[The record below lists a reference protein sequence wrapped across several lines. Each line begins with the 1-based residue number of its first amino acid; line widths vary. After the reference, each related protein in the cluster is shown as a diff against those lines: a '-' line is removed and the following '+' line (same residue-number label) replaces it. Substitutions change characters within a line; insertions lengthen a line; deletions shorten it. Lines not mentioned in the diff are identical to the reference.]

1 MAQIKINRSQARINP
16 IETPRVSGLAIDP
29 NIMINYGNAIASVG
43 KVVEDAK
50 LKTQKTQDTN
60 DARALF
66 MEAQKSIMQSADTYK
81 NTSNVADVDNFYDD
95 VHLDKFKSILK
106 PYNKEVQK
114 LFATDLYK
122 STNDIG
128 MKLFAS
134 ALKEHGA
141 LTQNNI
147 RKDIFKNNIL
157 GSHNNPY
164 TRDKANKENKRIF
177 EDPNTL
183 RVFGISELTK
193 LKNDSI
199 IETKMM
205 QYSNRIKNNPMDI
218 LELGEENIANDV
230 ASETLAKQIIQNAE
244 NTLISK
250 SIQEDTINELNYKFT
265 KDQRI
270 NNFSH
275 VLQQLNKGDATIS
288 LDDVNDL
295 YKKNALNSSQR
306 DALYSL
312 FTNPKKL
319 SDQNVI
325 DMIEGSM
332 LIAESVE
339 EIDVLHKQIL
349 SNPEYVASLG
359 LTEFSAYNSLFEKYR
374 NDQPAWTEYQNNLKL
389 LEADLG
395 KVTSGTVSFVQSALG
410 GATTA
415 AKKDEKLRINASGY
429 YKKLV
434 MNGATP
440 ADAYLNTTSKYL
452 RGTNISSVKDF
463 TNFSSIELKKPTQLE
478 IDNPSL
484 YTENRTNE
492 LAKLYK
498 NGAIDINAFS
508 NDIAALDSI
517 EQLIELRISL
527 KEDPFGFEAK
537 DTTTEIPPM
546 PGTG

>member
-1 MAQIKINRSQARINP
+1 MAVIKINRSQARINA
-16 IETPRVSGLAIDP
+16 INTPNVSGLAIDP
-29 NIMINYGNAIASVG
+29 NIMINYGNSIAQVG
-43 KVVEDAK
+43 KVIEDARA
-50 LKTQKTQDTN
+50 KTQKTQDTN
-60 DARALF
+60 DARTLF
-66 MEAQKSIMQSADTYK
+66 MEAQKSIMSSSNKYL
-81 NTSNVADVDNFYDD
+81 NSSNVADVDSFYND
-95 VHLDKFKSILK
+95 VHIDKFKAILK
-106 PYNKEVQK
+106 PFNKEVQK
-114 LFATDLYK
+114 LFTTELYK
-122 STNDIG
+122 ATNDTG

-134 ALKEHGA
+134 ILKEHGA
-141 LTQNNI
+141 VTQDNI
-147 RKDIFKNNIL
+147 KKDIFKNNIL
-157 GSHNNPY
+157 GAHNSPL
-164 TRDKANKENKRIF
+164 TRDKADKDNDRIF
-177 EDPNTL
+177 NDPNTL
-183 RVFGISELTK
+183 RVFGITELTK
-193 LKNDSI
+193 LKNNSI

-205 QYSNRIKNNPMDI
+205 QYSNNIKNNPMDI
-218 LELGEENIANDV
+218 LELGQDHIANDV

-250 SIQEDTINELNYKFT
+250 SIQEDTINELNYKFS

-339 EIDVLHKQIL
+339 EIDELHKQIL

-359 LTEFSAYNSLFEKYR
+359 LTEFTAYNSLFEKYR
-374 NDQPAWTEYQNNLKL
+374 DDQPAYTEYQNNLKL

-410 GATTA
+410 GTSTA

-434 MNGATP
+434 MNGSTP
-440 ADAYLNTTSKYL
+440 ADAYLNTTQKYL
-452 RGTNISSVKDF
+452 RGNNISSVKDF

-484 YTENRTNE
+484 YTENITKD

-498 NGAIDINAFS
+498 DGAIDINAFS
-508 NDIAALDSI
+508 NDIAAIDSI
-517 EQLIELRISL
+517 EQLIELRKSL
-527 KEDPFGFEAK
+527 NEDPFGFETK
-537 DTTTEIPPM
+537 DPATAIKPLPKKL
-546 PGTG
+546 

>member
-29 NIMINYGNAIASVG
+29 NIMVNYGNAIASVG

-147 RKDIFKNNIL
+147 RKDVFKNNIL

>member
-81 NTSNVADVDNFYDD
+81 NTSNVADVDNFYND

-147 RKDIFKNNIL
+147 RKDVFKNNIL

-218 LELGEENIANDV
+218 LALGEENIANDV

>member
-29 NIMINYGNAIASVG
+29 NIMVNYGNAIASVG

-81 NTSNVADVDNFYDD
+81 NTSNVADVDNFYND

>member
-81 NTSNVADVDNFYDD
+81 NTSNVADVDNFYND

-147 RKDIFKNNIL
+147 RKDVFKNNIL

-218 LELGEENIANDV
+218 LALGEENIANDV

-374 NDQPAWTEYQNNLKL
+374 NDQK
-389 LEADLG
+389 
-395 KVTSGTVSFVQSALG
+395 
-410 GATTA
+410 
-415 AKKDEKLRINASGY
+415 I
-429 YKKLV
+429 
-434 MNGATP
+434 
-440 ADAYLNTTSKYL
+440 
-452 RGTNISSVKDF
+452 I
-463 TNFSSIELKKPTQLE
+463 
-478 IDNPSL
+478 
-484 YTENRTNE
+484 
-492 LAKLYK
+492 
-498 NGAIDINAFS
+498 
-508 NDIAALDSI
+508 
-517 EQLIELRISL
+517 
-527 KEDPFGFEAK
+527 
-537 DTTTEIPPM
+537 
-546 PGTG
+546 

>member
-1 MAQIKINRSQARINP
+1 
-16 IETPRVSGLAIDP
+16 
-29 NIMINYGNAIASVG
+29 
-43 KVVEDAK
+43 
-50 LKTQKTQDTN
+50 
-60 DARALF
+60 
-66 MEAQKSIMQSADTYK
+66 
-81 NTSNVADVDNFYDD
+81 
-95 VHLDKFKSILK
+95 
-106 PYNKEVQK
+106 
-114 LFATDLYK
+114 
-122 STNDIG
+122 
-128 MKLFAS
+128 
-134 ALKEHGA
+134 
-141 LTQNNI
+141 
-147 RKDIFKNNIL
+147 
-157 GSHNNPY
+157 
-164 TRDKANKENKRIF
+164 
-177 EDPNTL
+177 
-183 RVFGISELTK
+183 
-193 LKNDSI
+193 
-199 IETKMM
+199 
-205 QYSNRIKNNPMDI
+205 MDI
-218 LELGEENIANDV
+218 LALGEENIANDV

-339 EIDVLHKQIL
+339 EIDELHKQIL

>member
-218 LELGEENIANDV
+218 LALGEENIANDV

>member
-147 RKDIFKNNIL
+147 RKDVFKNNIL

-205 QYSNRIKNNPMDI
+205 QYSNRIKNNPIDI

-517 EQLIELRISL
+517 DQLIELRISL

>member
-81 NTSNVADVDNFYDD
+81 NTSNVADVDNFYND

>member
-81 NTSNVADVDNFYDD
+81 NTSNVADVDNFYND

-147 RKDIFKNNIL
+147 RKDVFKNNIL

-205 QYSNRIKNNPMDI
+205 QYSNRIKNNPIDI

-546 PGTG
+546 PGTE

>member
-29 NIMINYGNAIASVG
+29 NIMINYGNASVG

-81 NTSNVADVDNFYDD
+81 NTSNVADVDNFYND

-147 RKDIFKNNIL
+147 RKDVFKNNIL

-546 PGTG
+546 PGTE

>member
-81 NTSNVADVDNFYDD
+81 NTSNVADVDNFYND
-95 VHLDKFKSILK
+95 VHIDKFKSILK

>member
-147 RKDIFKNNIL
+147 RKDVFKNNIL

>member
-81 NTSNVADVDNFYDD
+81 NTSNVADVDNFYND

-147 RKDIFKNNIL
+147 RKDVFKNNIL

>member
-147 RKDIFKNNIL
+147 RKDVFKNNIL

-218 LELGEENIANDV
+218 LALGEENIANDV

>member
-147 RKDIFKNNIL
+147 RKDVFKNNIL

-205 QYSNRIKNNPMDI
+205 QYSNRIKNNPIDI